1 MRRNSISLMPAA
13 SWLGKVKSAAVVL
26 LVMLFSS
33 ATAWADDSGSCGANL
48 KWEFTSS
55 DSTLTISGTG
65 DMDDYDPGE
74 DPWHHYISKTNK
86 IILPE
91 GLSKI
96 GSWAFYNAVNL
107 KELTIPASVTQIN
120 KYAFTYVGLDNGCT
134 LTFAQGSKLSSIE
147 NEAFKSFKGNVD
159 LHECTNLTTIGKYVF
174 TSGYFLKEI
183 TIPASVEIID
193 DYAFQ
198 DVGSELDNGCT
209 LTFAQG
215 SKLSSIGNYAF
226 KRFKGDIDWL
236 ECTSLTTI
244 GQYAFSGAVNLEKIT
259 IPASV
264 ETIAENAFENV
275 GSKLDN
281 GCTLTVAQGSKLSS
295 IGSNAFKAFK
305 GAIDLHEC
313 TSLATIAQYTF
324 SDAFYLKE
332 ISIPASVV
340 RFEAYA
346 FKNVGS
352 KLSKGC
358 TLTIAQGS
366 KFKFPKANA
375 FNGFK
380 GDIDLRECTSLTII
394 HKSTFEGYLA
404 GTLRL
409 PVSLS
414 IIEKDAFKG
423 AKSAIKVYAAYK
435 NCVLYV
441 NDKYRSVNPDTK
453 YIGANIKSIL
463 SIKANSSK
471 RVDFTRVSFNDIA
484 ISFDENDTTYVI
496 SQKQGLIDLGA
507 KLAKE
512 LQSLR
517 LNGQKV
523 KLAADLDF
531 TNMPLDC
538 EITSNQRGNFMPIDI
553 YLSSIKFSF
562 DGQGHTIKGLKF
574 SGEGNVGL
582 FSSIGK
588 YSIVKN
594 VTLIAPSFSGTNSIG
609 GIAGNNNGGRITNCT
624 VIDPAISGTGSFIGC
639 VTGGGKIPVGCDFD
653 VSTGLDIYG
662 EDVDDFP
669 FLDAILADNR
679 PLLHLNLGYGIT
691 STKAITISNY
701 TMGELHDKIWLYANR
716 AGYDLVNYKSEEV
729 TIEENWF
736 EMPQKNVS
744 VTAVWEP
751 MKEISLKGSLIEG
764 INWTTF
770 YCGDAGYRI
779 NEEENAC
786 AYTATVG
793 DGVITLHL
801 LGKVIPKGTAVII
814 VGEDNDISMTR
825 DDVSA
830 AEYSVKN
837 DLRGVDVPTLRTSL
851 TSNDA
856 KTLYMLSNKNN
867 KFGFHSFGATNVPA
881 RKAYFTI
888 SSSANA
894 RPFSMVFEDETT
906 AIRQLRKTNAE
917 SPVYDLNGRA
927 VNGNNLKPGIYVK
940 NGKKVVIK

>member
-1 MRRNSISLMPAA
+1 MPAA
-13 SWLGKVKSAAVVL
+13 SWLGKVKSAAIVL

-33 ATAWADDSGSCGANL
+33 ATAWADDSGTCGDNL
-48 KWEFTSS
+48 TWVFTES
-55 DSTLTISGTG
+55 DGTLTISGEG
-65 DMDDYDPGE
+65 DMYNYYTSDDA
-74 DPWHHYISKTNK
+74 PWQKYKEK
-86 IILPE
+86 IKNVILPK
-91 GLSKI
+91 GLTYI
-96 GSWAFYNAVNL
+96 GSYAFYNA
-107 KELTIPASVTQIN
+107 
-120 KYAFTYVGLDNGCT
+120 
-134 LTFAQGSKLSSIE
+134 
-147 NEAFKSFKGNVD
+147 
-159 LHECTNLTTIGKYVF
+159 
-174 TSGYFLKEI
+174 
-183 TIPASVEIID
+183 
-193 DYAFQ
+193 
-198 DVGSELDNGCT
+198 
-209 LTFAQG
+209 
-215 SKLSSIGNYAF
+215 
-226 KRFKGDIDWL
+226 
-236 ECTSLTTI
+236 
-244 GQYAFSGAVNLEKIT
+244 
-259 IPASV
+259 
-264 ETIAENAFENV
+264 IALR
-275 GSKLDN
+275 K
-281 GCTLTVAQGSKLSS
+281 
-295 IGSNAFKAFK
+295 
-305 GAIDLHEC
+305 
-313 TSLATIAQYTF
+313 
-324 SDAFYLKE
+324 
-332 ISIPASVV
+332 ISIPASVSKI
-340 RFEAYA
+340 AKYA
-346 FKNVGS
+346 FCGVGTKRTKGCPFTVAKGS
-352 KLSKGC
+352 KL
-358 TLTIAQGS
+358 TTIQG
-366 KFKFPKANA
+366 NA
-375 FNGFK
+375 FNGYR
-380 GDIDLRECTSLTII
+380 GDIDLRECTDLTVIPRY
-394 HKSTFEGYLA
+394 TFQNYLY
-404 GTLRL
+404 GTLML
-409 PVSLS
+409 PGNIS
-414 IIEKDAFKG
+414 IISRDAFKG
-423 AKSAIKVYAAYK
+423 AKSTIHVELDCR
-435 NCVLYV
+435 NSVLYV
-441 NDKYRSVNPDTK
+441 NDKYEAVNLKTGHMRVP
-453 YIGANIKSIL
+453 IKSHL
-463 SIKANSSK
+463 SIKSNSSK
-471 RVDFTRVSFNDIA
+471 RVDCTCVSFRDIA
-484 ISFDENDTTYVI
+484 ISFDEKDTTYVI

-553 YLSSIKFSF
+553 YSSSINFSF

-609 GIAGNNNGGRITNCT
+609 GIAGNNNGGSITNCSVIAPSISGDSHLGGIAGNNNGGRITNCT

-639 VTGGGKIPVGCDFD
+639 VIGGGKIPDRCDFD

-662 EDVDDFP
+662 EDVDFP
-669 FLDAILADNR
+669 FIDAILAENR

-729 TIEENWF
+729 TIKENWF

-751 MKEISLKGSLIEG
+751 MKEISLKGSLIED

-793 DGVITLHL
+793 NDVITLHL

-837 DLRGVDVPTLRTSL
+837 DLRGVDIPTLRTSL